1 MMSVDGG
8 KYFMKFNLTKNKK
21 SILELNI
28 LPDKQV
34 IFFKNLI
41 IILSFKNEEIYFPMN
56 IHNLYIFT
64 PYYIRGKMTERE
76 KYIAIHVIFIRKI
89 LFYK

>member
-1 MMSVDGG
+1 MSVDEV
-8 KYFMKFNLTKNKK
+8 KYFMKFNLTKNIK

-28 LPDKQV
+28 LPDMQV
-34 IFFKNLI
+34 IFFKHLI

-64 PYYIRGKMTERE
+64 PYYIRGKMTEKE
-76 KYIAIHVIFIRKI
+76 KIYSHTCHIH
-89 LFYK
+89 L